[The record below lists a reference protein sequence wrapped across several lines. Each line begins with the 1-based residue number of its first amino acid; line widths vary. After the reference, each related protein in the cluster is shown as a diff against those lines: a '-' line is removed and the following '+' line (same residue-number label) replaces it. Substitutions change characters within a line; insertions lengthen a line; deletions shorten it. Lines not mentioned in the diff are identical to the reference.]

1 MIPTRQA
8 ALMKLTVVELR
19 SAFELLMNTFKTQVN
34 SGDGMDISDKEDLHA
49 CSSYHLYIT
58 ISKTAPINEENCVS
72 KRKLTTL
79 PWSDRGP

>member
-1 MIPTRQA
+1 
-8 ALMKLTVVELR
+8 
-19 SAFELLMNTFKTQVN
+19 MNTFKTQVN

-72 KRKLTTL
+72 ERKLTTL
-79 PWSDRGP
+79 PWFPSRSLTLFPTHETLPSVNDHIAG